1 MASSRARSRTLRSV
15 AGETDDARETR
26 EMLDVIMQAS
36 RALHP
41 QTPSSTSGER
51 AGPSSAQQESD
62 EEMVSELE
70 EALREEPAEEEQPN
84 PSTSSLTHEEMLDMV
99 MQEEQPNQSTS
110 SLTHE
115 EMLEDT
121 LDSFER
127 QHGEERGGRPGLSR
141 PESEYEKQRRRNI
154 ERNQQVMRDLGLQG
168 SESPRPHIADLRPL
182 RGDIALHPWS
192 LRVRQSVFKNIP
204 PRLCTLRRM
213 LTGNSTCC

>member
-84 PSTSSLTHEEMLDMV
+84 PSTSSLTHEEML
-99 MQEEQPNQSTS
+99 
-110 SLTHE
+110 
-115 EMLEDT
+115 EDA